1 MTTYIDQMC
10 IINLLNWRYLTS
22 HRPQKI
28 LHQLTLGYGK
38 RHSHISDGA
47 PPLIQKLTQRNLSC
61 KMQSMLALKIRV
73 VYMTSLKSWS
83 WLSSETPHQQ
93 IYLFLCY
100 YLLCTIYRRSGDET
114 GSPAACLAFWCG
126 TQSRNK
132 EFRRV
137 KWRRV
142 SVTHQVT
149 WLCLENAF
157 GTSRVHPPLYLKSG
171 GKALHREGIVL
182 QDTEHIHPS

>member
-10 IINLLNWRYLTS
+10 VINLLNWRYWTS
-22 HRPQKI
+22 HRLQKN
-28 LHQLTLGYGK
+28 LHQLTLGYRK

-83 WLSSETPHQQ
+83 WLSSEPPHQQ

-100 YLLCTIYRRSGDET
+100 LLWLVMYHLQKVRGWDWVSWSLFRFLMWYTTQEQGIQKSKVEKGECH
-114 GSPAACLAFWCG
+114 SPSHVAV
-126 TQSRNK
+126 
-132 EFRRV
+132 FRKRL
-137 KWRRV
+137 W
-142 SVTHQVT
+142 H
-149 WLCLENAF
+149 
-157 GTSRVHPPLYLKSG
+157 
-171 GKALHREGIVL
+171 
-182 QDTEHIHPS
+182 